1 MIRKASSDDFEFVY
15 GMYMHPQVNRF
26 LLYDMMGA
34 DQFRPVFEEL
44 LQRGVKFIYENE
56 GVPVGMFKLV
66 PNSYRSS
73 HVVYLGGLAVH
84 PDFAGRGYG
93 MSMMNEIILYAEQH
107 GFLRIELSLYAENAK
122 ARRLYE
128 KAGFQEEGMSRKLT
142 YLRSENAFI
151 DEVLMSWLSDKIK

>member
-1 MIRKASSDDFEFVY
+1 MIRKATSDDFEFVY
-15 GMYMHPQVNRF
+15 GLYMHPQVNRF
-26 LLYDMMGA
+26 LLYEMMDA
-34 DQFRPVFEEL
+34 DEFRPVFDEL

-56 GVPVGMFKLV
+56 ERPVGMFKLV

-84 PDFAGRGYG
+84 PDFAGKGYG
-93 MSMMNEIILYAEQH
+93 ISMMNEIILYAEQH
-107 GFLRIELSLYAENAK
+107 GFLRIELSLYTENAK

-128 KAGFQEEGMSRKLT
+128 KAGFQEEGISRKLT
-142 YLRSENAFI
+142 YLKSENVFV

>member
-1 MIRKASSDDFEFVY
+1 MIRKATSDDFEFVY

-26 LLYDMMGA
+26 LLYDVMDA
-34 DQFRPVFEEL
+34 DQFRPVFDEL

-84 PDFAGRGYG
+84 PNFAGKGYG
-93 MSMMNEIILYAEQH
+93 ISMMNEIILYAEQH
-107 GFLRIELSLYAENAK
+107 GFLRIELSLYVENAK

-128 KAGFQEEGMSRKLT
+128 KAGFHEEGILRKLT
-142 YLRSENAFI
+142 YLKSENVFV